1 MSNTTITT
9 PNFTDLG
16 DFTDLGLW
24 IDGQWHTSSSYI
36 DIENPATGK
45 IIAKVATAEQ
55 ETVNHAVAA
64 AKRAFEDGRWS
75 KLAPSERSHV
85 LAKLAD
91 LLESNLDTF
100 ARIESEDT
108 GKPYEFISKAGD
120 IPFAIDNLRYF
131 ASAARDTAGTRA
143 GEYNPAYTSMLRR
156 EPVGVTVGIAPWN
169 YPLLMAVWK
178 IGPALAAGCT
188 SIIKPSEMTP
198 RTTLLLACLAK
209 QAGLPDGVL
218 NVITGTGDTG
228 KLLVAHPDVQMVSLT
243 GSGETGKNI
252 MRSAADTLKRVHLEL
267 GGKAPLIVFEDAD
280 ITLAAE
286 KAMFGG
292 FINSGHD
299 CTAATRILV
308 HQSVADKFQ
317 QILLEKIKTF
327 KVGAPF
333 DPDTMMGSLI
343 SKTQLERVAGFVER
357 AKQAGAKVLCG
368 GETLAIDNGYFY
380 SPTLLDN
387 VQQTDEIVQK
397 EVFGPV
403 MTLQTFSDDEQA
415 LQLANDVPFGLA
427 ASIFTQDVTRSMRFA
442 ADLRFGTVWVND
454 HLPLTSETPHGGFKQ
469 SGFGKDLSSEAVGDY
484 LVTKHVMIAL

>member
-1 MSNTTITT
+1 MLNQS
-9 PNFTDLG
+9 PFDKV
-16 DFTDLGLW
+16 DVTDLGLW
-24 IDGQWHTSSSYI
+24 IDGKWQTSPTQI
-36 DIENPATGK
+36 DIENPATGQ
-45 IIAKVATAEQ
+45 IIAKVATAGQ
-55 ETVNHAVAA
+55 EEVNQAVLA
-64 AKRAFEDGRWS
+64 AKTAFEDGRWS
-75 KLAPSERSHV
+75 KLAPSERSNV
-85 LAKLAD
+85 LAKLAE
-91 LLESNLDTF
+91 LLEQHLDTF

-108 GKPYEFISKAGD
+108 GKPFEFISKAGD
-120 IPFAIDNLRYF
+120 MPFAVDNLRYF
-131 ASAARDTAGTRA
+131 ASAARDTGGTRA
-143 GEYNPAYTSMLRR
+143 GEYNPAYTSILRR

-198 RTTLLLACLAK
+198 RTALLLAYLAK

-243 GSGETGKNI
+243 GSSDTGKNI
-252 MRSAADTLKRVHLEL
+252 MRSAADTLKRIHLEL

-280 ITLAAE
+280 LALAAE

-308 HQSVADKFQ
+308 QQSVRDKFQ
-317 QILLEKIKTF
+317 QILLEKVKDF
-327 KVGAPF
+327 KVGSPF
-333 DPDTMMGSLI
+333 ADDTMMGSLI

-357 AKQAGAKVLCG
+357 AKQAGATVLHG
-368 GETLAIDNGYFY
+368 GETLSIDNGHFY
-380 SPTLLDN
+380 SPTLLTD
-387 VQQTDEIVQK
+387 VKQSDEIVQK

-403 MTLQTFSDDEQA
+403 MTLQSFSDDDEA

-427 ASIFTQDVTRSMRFA
+427 ASVFTQDVKRSMRFA

-469 SGFGKDLSSEAVGDY
+469 SGFGKDLSSESVGDY
-484 LVTKHVMIAL
+484 LVSKHVMIAL